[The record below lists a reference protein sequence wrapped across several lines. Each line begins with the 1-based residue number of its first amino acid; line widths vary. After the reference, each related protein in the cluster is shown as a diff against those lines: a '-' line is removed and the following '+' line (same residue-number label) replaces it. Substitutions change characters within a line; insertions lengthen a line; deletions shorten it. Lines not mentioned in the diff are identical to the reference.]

1 MKKTDILGVKFNDLN
16 IDEAAK
22 VIINAIEH
30 KEKFRVYTP
39 NPEIVMDAY
48 NNPDFM
54 DLINRAELVL
64 PDGIGVVIASKILN
78 GSIKER
84 ASGYDTIIRFF
95 EKARHRKIKVF
106 FLGAAPGV
114 AQKAKER
121 MENKYLGLRVVGVH
135 DGYFKDEEKVIKQ
148 INDSGAEIV
157 LVGLGSPKQEKFID
171 SNYERLNA
179 SAFIGCGGS
188 FDVMSGMLKRAPDLF
203 IKLHLEWLYRLLKQP
218 SRFKRTLK
226 LPLFLLKVIS
236 KRISG

>member
-1 MKKTDILGVKFNDLN
+1 MKKTDILGVKFNSLS
-16 IDEAAK
+16 IDEAA
-22 VIINAIEH
+22 VAIINAIEH

-48 NNPDFM
+48 KNHDFM
-54 DLINRAELVL
+54 KLINKADLVL
-64 PDGIGVVIASKILN
+64 ADGIGIVIGSKILN
-78 GSIKER
+78 GNIKER

-95 EKARHRKIKVF
+95 EKARHRKIKIF

-114 AQKAKER
+114 AKKAKER
-121 MENKYLGLRVVGVH
+121 MENKYLGLKVVGVH
-135 DGYFKDEEKVIKQ
+135 DGYFKNEDEVINQ
-148 INDSGAEIV
+148 INESGAEFV

-171 SNYERLNA
+171 DNYRKINA

-188 FDVMSGMLKRAPDLF
+188 FDVMSGMLKRAPDVF

-226 LPLFLLKVIS
+226 LPLFLIKVMT
-236 KRISG
+236 KKFSG